1 MIPIILSAGRGS
13 RVGKETQDLPKWF
26 LEIGD
31 KRIHDYQLDALST
44 RFDTV
49 YLVLGHGFVDET
61 NPDDIVPNR
70 TDIEVVPIVFNEW
83 KEVDNAGS
91 ALFALEAVPSDED
104 LLLICGDVIIN
115 EEVVDEFISKYEKS
129 TDSESSAVAAF
140 EGIQDEKTAVTWD
153 SDRYILDY
161 GTVEGHE
168 EAGIFILNET
178 HIDIAENMWS
188 NNLNDWFPI
197 IFPEVRSKAITIC
210 NNSDSHY
217 EINTEED
224 LQKAREILV
233 NNKIKNQVND

>member
-1 MIPIILSAGRGS
+1 M
-13 RVGKETQDLPKWF
+13 
-26 LEIGD
+26 
-31 KRIHDYQLDALST
+31 
-44 RFDTV
+44 
-49 YLVLGHGFVDET
+49 
-61 NPDDIVPNR
+61 
-70 TDIEVVPIVFNEW
+70 
-83 KEVDNAGS
+83 
-91 ALFALEAVPSDED
+91 
-104 LLLICGDVIIN
+104 
-115 EEVVDEFISKYEKS
+115 
-129 TDSESSAVAAF
+129 
-140 EGIQDEKTAVTWD
+140 
-153 SDRYILDY
+153 DY